1 MLSEAGHLDAS
12 NDDDK
17 PHEACGVFG
26 IWGHKEAAK
35 LTYLG
40 LYALQHRGQESCGIA
55 AANGETLACVRK
67 MGLVADSFGE
77 PEFNSLAGHLA
88 IGHVRYSTTG
98 SSNIKNAQPIFVDYA
113 RGSLAIA
120 HNGNLTNTQLVRSE
134 LEAYGSIF
142 TSSVDS
148 EVIVHLIARSPET
161 RFIDTVVASL
171 KQVQG
176 AYSLMV
182 MNERQL
188 IGVRDPNGFRPLC
201 LGRLGESYILASET
215 CAFDIIDAEYVRD
228 VEPGEMVVID
238 KYGLQSFKPF
248 PPARPSMCV
257 FEFIYF
263 ARPDSNIYSTPVQK
277 VRRALGREL
286 ARESPVQAD
295 LVVPVPDSGVAA
307 AIGYSKE
314 SGIPF
319 EMGLIRNHYVG
330 RTFIEPSQHIR
341 DFGVKIKLNAVRHV
355 LEGKNVI
362 VIDDSIVR
370 GTTMRKIVKMLRRAG
385 ANEVHLRITAPP
397 TVFPCFYGM
406 DFPTRNELV
415 AATHTLEEVGKYLR
429 VDSLAYL
436 SIEGMMRATE
446 ANAGDFCKACF
457 DGQYPVGLGGQAGE
471 QLMLDKL
478 ALESRAKCD

>member
-1 MLSEAGHLDAS
+1 MQTEAGHLDAS
-12 NDDDK
+12 DDEDK

-26 IWGHKEAAK
+26 IWGHKEASK

-77 PEFNSLAGHLA
+77 PEFNALKGHLA

-201 LGRLGESYILASET
+201 LGRLGEAYILASET

-263 ARPDSNIYSTPVQK
+263 ARPDSSIYSTRCRRCAAPWAASWHASRRCRPTWWCRCPTRAWRPPSATA
-277 VRRALGREL
+277 RRA
-286 ARESPVQAD
+286 ASP
-295 LVVPVPDSGVAA
+295 
-307 AIGYSKE
+307 SKWG
-314 SGIPF
+314 S
-319 EMGLIRNHYVG
+319 
-330 RTFIEPSQHIR
+330 S
-341 DFGVKIKLNAVRHV
+341 A
-355 LEGKNVI
+355 
-362 VIDDSIVR
+362 
-370 GTTMRKIVKMLRRAG
+370 TTMWA
-385 ANEVHLRITAPP
+385 APSSSP
-397 TVFPCFYGM
+397 ASTSATLGSRSSS
-406 DFPTRNELV
+406 TRC
-415 AATHTLEEVGKYLR
+415 AT
-429 VDSLAYL
+429 
-436 SIEGMMRATE
+436 
-446 ANAGDFCKACF
+446 CWKA
-457 DGQYPVGLGGQAGE
+457 
-471 QLMLDKL
+471 
-478 ALESRAKCD
+478 RT